1 MNREFFVA
9 LGFMTKLPV
18 PFHPDMEI
26 EDFSVIMKHFHLVGL
41 VLGVIYALVAWLAGL
56 LFDPVISSIL
66 VVMTSAVLTGA
77 LHIDGLGDTF
87 DALFSYRTK
96 ERMLEIMRD
105 PHVGTNG
112 ILAIFFLLLLKI
124 AFWYYYI
131 QYAVELPF
139 LLLTVPVLGRLALVY
154 SCYKGRYAR
163 EDGMGGP
170 FIGKVSKKIFY
181 KVLVGSLLVSSISC
195 LLFADAEILVL
206 HLFCFVATLFFVKLF
221 NAFVSSKVGGI
232 TGDTLG
238 AVCEL
243 SELMYLL
250 FYYVGGAIV
259 WTYI

>member
-1 MNREFFVA
+1 MYREFLVA

-18 PFHPDMEI
+18 PFHPDMKL
-26 EDFSVIMKHFHLVGL
+26 EDFSVIMKYFHLVGL
-41 VLGVIYALVAWLAGL
+41 VLGIIYALAAWISGL
-56 LFDPVISSIL
+56 VFDPVITSIL
-66 VVMTSAVLTGA
+66 IVMTSVALTGA

-87 DALFSYRTK
+87 DSLFSYRTK

-112 ILAIFFLLLLKI
+112 ILAVFFLLLLKT
-124 AFWYYYI
+124 ALWYYYL
-131 QYAVELPF
+131 QYAVETPF
-139 LLLTVPVLGRLALVY
+139 LLLTVPVLGRLSLVY
-154 SCYKGRYAR
+154 SCHKGRYAR

-181 KVLVGSLLVSSISC
+181 KVLVGALLLSSALCIV
-195 LLFADAEILVL
+195 FADTQTLVL
-206 HLFCFVATLFFVKLF
+206 HLICFVATLLFVKCF
-221 NAFVSSKVGGI
+221 NGFVNSKIGGI

-250 FYYVGGAIV
+250 LYYVGGVIL